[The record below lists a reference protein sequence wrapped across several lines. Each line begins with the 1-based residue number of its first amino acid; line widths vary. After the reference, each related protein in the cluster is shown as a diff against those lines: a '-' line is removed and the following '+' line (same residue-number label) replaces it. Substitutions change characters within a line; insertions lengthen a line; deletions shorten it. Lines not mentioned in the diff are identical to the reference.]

1 MGSGH
6 PVAAEPFC
14 TTSENFL
21 GMHKVVVTGGL
32 GNAGTWVVDRL
43 NQSEWDVTC
52 IDLKTPDGAGPG
64 GTAVNGIEFRR
75 GDLTDHGQAWELIA
89 EVDPDAV
96 VHMAAVPMAGLLSES
111 RTFETNVTS
120 TYNVLTAAG
129 RVGADVVWAS
139 SDAVYGSVFADP
151 PWLPDYLPVDEPHPC
166 RPTDPYG
173 TSKQVGEDVAAMTAR
188 KHGVDVASLRPP
200 LIEIPGEYQ
209 SAERRAAFDPEM
221 ADCDGEYW
229 SYIDVRDVARAVE
242 AALTTDLGGHEAFV
256 VAAADNCL
264 DRPTA
269 ATIEAV
275 YGDLPD
281 DCTLTGDESAFA
293 TDKARSMLGWEP
305 RHGWRSAE
313 NETVTPPSFD

>member
-1 MGSGH
+1 MR
-6 PVAAEPFC
+6 
-14 TTSENFL
+14 N
-21 GMHKVVVTGGL
+21 VVVTGGL
-32 GNAGTWVVDRL
+32 GNAGAWVVDHL
-43 NQSEWDVTC
+43 NRSGWDVTC
-52 IDLKTPDGAGPG
+52 IDLRTPEGAGPG
-64 GTAVNGIEFRR
+64 GTVVDGVEFRE
-75 GDLTDHGQAWELIA
+75 GDLTDHGRAWELVA
-89 EVDPDAV
+89 ESDPDAV

-129 RVGADVVWAS
+129 RVGADVVWTS
-139 SDAVYGSVFADP
+139 SDAVYGSAFADP
-151 PWLPDYLPVDEPHPC
+151 PWLPDYLPVDESHPC

-200 LIEIPGEYQ
+200 LIEIPGAYR
-209 SAERRAAFDPEM
+209 SAERRAAFDPET
-221 ADCDGEYW
+221 AERDGEYW
-229 SYIDVRDVARAVE
+229 SYVDVRDVARAVE

-256 VAAADNCL
+256 VAAADNYL

-269 ATIEAV
+269 STIEAV

-281 DCTLTGDESAFA
+281 HCDLTGDESAFS
-293 TDKARSMLGWEP
+293 TEKARSVLGWEP

-313 NETVTPPSFD
+313 NESVARPSFG